1 MRMLHHD
8 PAARWTE
15 ALPLG
20 NGRIGAMVFG
30 DPALS
35 RFQLNEET
43 CWSGSPLA
51 AQGRLRTADVDGPS
65 AIARIREALAAD
77 DIDAADRA
85 EFEMQMG
92 FSQAYQPLGDLIIR
106 SAGAAADVR
115 RTLDLNDAIAAT
127 EWCTPNGRLR
137 ETSWVSAADDVLVI
151 ERVVV
156 EGAPFDADVA
166 LSSPHPTAELADPL
180 RLFSRMPSDIARGAD
195 GEHPTYGEHAVTALA
210 VARVEHDGE
219 GRGGSVVGARRMRIV
234 LAVATDA
241 RGMHEVPHGDR
252 DRLEREATA
261 ALDAAAGRDL
271 GARHREAQRAL
282 WDRTELSLAT
292 TPDEVDVVELLAG
305 TARSGESALL
315 AQLVFAYGRYL
326 LISSSRPGG
335 LPANLQGIWN
345 DKLLPPWHS
354 NYTTNINVEMNYWPA
369 EAVGLSECHEPLLA
383 WIEQLART
391 GAETAST
398 LYRAPG
404 WVAHHNSDPWGFSVP
419 VGHGSFD
426 PVWSMWPLGAAWL
439 CRHFR
444 ERWQFTADAADARRA
459 WPTIRGAA
467 EFLHA
472 WLVEVDGVLG
482 TSPSTSPEN
491 RYRLPGGRT
500 TGLSNS
506 TTSDLAMIRDLFEG
520 VLEAAGM
527 LGIDDDLTRS
537 LADDL
542 AALPREQVDAA
553 GRVREWPG
561 DPEEEDPHHRHQ
573 SHLYGVLPGET
584 ILPWR
589 DHDLARAASASL
601 DDRGPR
607 STGWSLAW
615 RVGLRARLRDAGSA
629 HAALLAF
636 LAPLANPDNPGPQGD
651 AGLYANLFCAHP
663 PFQIDG
669 NFGVTAAIAEMIVQ
683 SHGGRVS
690 LLPALPA
697 QWPNGRIRGVRVR
710 GGGEVDL
717 SWEGGRVTRFELRAT
732 AGARFT
738 VELDGAVHDIVVPD
752 GGAIDL
758 GALRDQ

>member
-1 MRMLHHD
+1 MRILYHE

-43 CWSGSPLA
+43 CWSGSPET
-51 AQGRLRTADVDGPS
+51 AQGRLRTTDVDGPS
-65 AIARIREALAAD
+65 AIARMRAALAEG

-85 EFEMQMG
+85 EYEMQMG

-106 SAGAAADVR
+106 SDGAAFDVR
-115 RTLDLNDAIAAT
+115 RTLDLDNAIATT
-127 EWCTPNGRLR
+127 EWRTPRSRLR

-156 EGAPFDADVA
+156 EGAAFDAEVA
-166 LSSPHPTAELADPL
+166 LSSPHGTAERVDPL
-180 RLFSRMPSDIARGAD
+180 RVYSRMPSNIERGPD
-195 GEHPTYGEHAVTALA
+195 GEQLAYGERAVTALT

-219 GRGGSVVGARRMRIV
+219 GVGGAITGARRVRII

-241 RGMHEVPHGDR
+241 LGMHVMPHGDR
-252 DRLEREATA
+252 DRLEDEATA
-261 ALDAAAGRDL
+261 MLDAAEKVDL
-271 GARHREAQRAL
+271 RTRHHEAHLSL
-282 WDRTELSLAT
+282 WDRTELSLT
-292 TPDEVDVVELLAG
+292 TTADEVDVVELLAS
-305 TARSGESALL
+305 TRLTGESALL
-315 AQLVFAYGRYL
+315 AHLVFAYGRYL

-383 WIEQLART
+383 WIEQLARAGT
-391 GAETAST
+391 ETARE

-444 ERWQFTADAADARRA
+444 ERWQFTADKSDARRA

-472 WLVEVDGVLG
+472 WLIEVDGAIG

-491 RYRLPGGRT
+491 RYRLPSGRT
-500 TGLSNS
+500 TGLSTS

-520 VLEAAGM
+520 VLEAAEM
-527 LGIDDDLTRS
+527 LEIDDDLTRA

-542 AALPREQVDAA
+542 AVLPREQVDAA

-589 DHDLARAASASL
+589 DAALARAAGLSL
-601 DDRGPR
+601 DGRGPR

-615 RVGLRARLRDAGSA
+615 RVGLRARLRDAESA
-629 HAALLAF
+629 HAALLTF
-636 LAPLANPDNPGPQGD
+636 LAPVTDPDNPGPRGE
-651 AGLYANLFCAHP
+651 AGLYTNLFCAHP

-669 NFGVTAAIAEMIVQ
+669 NFGVTAAITEMIVQ
-683 SHGGRVS
+683 SHGGRLS
-690 LLPALPA
+690 LLPALPS
-697 QWPNGRIRGVRVR
+697 QWPDGRFRGVRVR

-717 SWEGGRVTRFELRAT
+717 AWAGRRVTRFALRA
-732 AGARFT
+732 APGSRFSI
-738 VELDGAVHDIVVPD
+738 ELNGSVCDVVVPKR
-752 GGAIDL
+752 GVIELGDL
-758 GALRDQ
+758 R